1 MDKLHIYKLS
11 SKIATITAIILVIIF
26 TILISTTSFVT
37 KSYIE
42 NSIKGEFKSMSKA
55 NGLEVQSV
63 FNSVNIISEN
73 IQSYLLKSYTYKSN
87 GKANMAGEDY
97 VKDISG
103 NNVDNLKK
111 SIIYQTNISELNSDI
126 EKFIVETALGTVEN
140 NSNITSISILF
151 EPYKFD
157 SSIKDYSLYVD
168 KHTTIPKSLGNYD
181 EYSNLNYY
189 KLGAQSENLVFS
201 EPYLSNGINMISATT
216 PIIYK
221 DELMGVISINI
232 NITNF
237 YKINLEEKKYQ
248 SMYSKILD
256 NNGLIIY
263 NNEDITNVG
272 VKMDSFFKNQ
282 SELTEVYNKM
292 SKNKTFDTQITRE
305 DGRKVTC
312 FYYPI
317 SAGDKT
323 WWALTALN
331 TKVVYKSSTITSFTM
346 IIISVTALIALLI
359 IISTIL
365 KRFLKPIENIV
376 VAADNLSN
384 GCLDINLE
392 NNSNDEIGQLSET
405 FNKTSTRLKS
415 IIDDINFL
423 LSEMSN
429 GNFSVNSR
437 TSESYVGE
445 YSNILVSI
453 QNINQ
458 SLSNTLS
465 QINQSADQVNS
476 GAEQV
481 SSGAQALSQGA
492 TEQASS
498 VEELAATVDDILI
511 KVNESAKNAEAAKG
525 LATKSSKFVESGN
538 NQMKLMIN
546 AMNDIKNASK
556 EIEKIIK
563 SIDDIAFQTNILA
576 LNAAVEAA
584 RAGSAGKGFA
594 VVADEVRNLAQK
606 SAESAQN
613 TAILI
618 ETSISAVEKGSKIAN
633 ETAHSLSEIVK
644 TVEQTTNLINEI
656 SDAANEQSEAIL
668 QVTMGAELIS
678 AVVQTNSATA
688 EESAAASEELSGQ
701 ANILKE
707 LVDQFKLINSDYD
720 GSINTY
726 ENNIDYTELDDSNN
740 EYLETDNFYTEDDNN
755 NYAL

>member
-1 MDKLHIYKLS
+1 MGKLHIKKLS
-11 SKIATITAIILVIIF
+11 SKIAIITAIILVIIF
-26 TILISTTSFVT
+26 TVLIFTTSFIT

-42 NSIKGEFKSMSKA
+42 NSIKGEFNSMSKA

-73 IQSYLLKSYTYKSN
+73 IQSYLIKSYMYKTD
-87 GKANMAGEDY
+87 GKASMAGEDFE
-97 VKDISG
+97 KDLSG
-103 NNVDNLKK
+103 NTVKNLKK
-111 SIIYQTNISELNSDI
+111 SIIYQSNISEINSDI
-126 EKFIVETALGTVEN
+126 EKFVVETLLGTVVN
-140 NSNITSISILF
+140 NSNITSVSILF

-168 KHTTIPKSLGNYD
+168 KHTTKPKSLGNYE

-189 KLGAQSENLVFS
+189 KMGAQSKNLVFS
-201 EPYLSNGINMISATT
+201 EPYLSDGINMISATT

-237 YKINLEEKKYQ
+237 YKINLTEKKYQ

-256 NNGLIIY
+256 NNGLVIY

-272 VKMDSFFKNQ
+272 EKMDGFFKNQ
-282 SELTEVYNKM
+282 TELTDVYNKM
-292 SKNKTFDTQITRE
+292 SKNKSFDTQITRE
-305 DGRKVTC
+305 DGRKVTG

-317 SAGDKT
+317 TAGDKT

-331 TKVVYKSSTITSFTM
+331 TKDVYKSSTITSLTM
-346 IIISVTALIALLI
+346 VIISVTALIALLL
-359 IISTIL
+359 IISSIL
-365 KRFLKPIENIV
+365 KRFLRPIGNIV
-376 VAADNLSN
+376 VAAENLSN

-392 NNSNDEIGQLSET
+392 NNSNDEIGQLSDT

-415 IIDDINFL
+415 IIDDINYL
-423 LSEMSN
+423 LSEMSD

-437 TSESYVGE
+437 TSESYIGE

-458 SLSNTLS
+458 SMSNTLS
-465 QINQSADQVNS
+465 QINQSAEQVNS

-498 VEELAATVDDILI
+498 VEELAATVDEILV
-511 KVNESAKNAEAAKG
+511 KVKESAQNAETAKS

-538 NQMKLMIN
+538 SQMKLMIN
-546 AMNDIKNASK
+546 AMNDIKKASS

-606 SAESAQN
+606 SADSAKN
-613 TAILI
+613 TANLI
-618 ETSISAVEKGSKIAN
+618 ETSISAVDKGSKIAN

-656 SDAANEQSEAIL
+656 SEAANDQSEAIL

-701 ANILKE
+701 AHILKE
-707 LVDQFKLINSDYD
+707 LVSQFKLINSEYA
-720 GSINTY
+720 GSTDTY
-726 ENNIDYTELDDSNN
+726 KNDVDYTNLDSINN
-740 EYLETDNFYTEDDNN
+740 EYIDTVNLNTNDNN
-755 NYAL
+755 INNAL